1 MADGLATYKKM
12 RNRFQNVCFL
22 SLENT
27 EGSQSHIPTSPKDQ
41 TRKRKTILPWLLD
54 ILWFDLPWSFLNF
67 PDERCEKMREKQ
79 RLMAIGDQ
87 QIKRDMRTAKRGITR
102 SWLYCWTQQWFYSKK
117 CDMFLVS
124 AEPYWFPG
132 APQWKLQGGSVKH
145 QKLVVLCSM
154 IGRGYPL
161 RIIKIQG
168 SCCCREQDKKDSSCF
183 LIMMSIAYIGLGSLM
198 DPWHRSTNWHAYGQY
213 VGMI

>member
-12 RNRFQNVCFL
+12 RNKFQNVCFL

-41 TRKRKTILPWLLD
+41 SRKRKTILPWLLG

-87 QIKRDMRTAKRGITR
+87 QSKRDMRTAKRGITR
-102 SWLYCWTQQWFYSKK
+102 GWLYCWTQQCFYSKK
-117 CDMFLVS
+117 FDMFLVS
-124 AEPYWFPG
+124 AELRNHTDFRGPSNENYKED
-132 APQWKLQGGSVKH
+132 QWNTKNWLFYVPW
-145 QKLVVLCSM
+145 LVVDTLWGSSKSK
-154 IGRGYPL
+154 GRAVAGSKIR
-161 RIIKIQG
+161 RIRAAFWLW
-168 SCCCREQDKKDSSCF
+168 C
-183 LIMMSIAYIGLGSLM
+183 
-198 DPWHRSTNWHAYGQY
+198 P
-213 VGMI
+213 